1 MVESRVFSSSD
12 STELGSVHNFRSS
25 SSFQLSLS
33 YRARNRATRCRQ
45 RVSSVGDRVTVTV
58 LGFVLERESSP
69 SF

>member
-58 LGFVLERESSP
+58 LGFVLEREFSP
-69 SF
+69 